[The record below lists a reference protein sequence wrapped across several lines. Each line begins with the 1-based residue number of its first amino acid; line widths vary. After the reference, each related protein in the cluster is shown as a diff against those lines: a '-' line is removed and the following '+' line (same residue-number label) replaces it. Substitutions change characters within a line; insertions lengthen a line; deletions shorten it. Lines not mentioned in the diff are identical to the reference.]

1 MGNSF
6 SEFRK
11 FWPAI
16 VQWYP
21 PKPKFNVDQIPDLT
35 GRVVIVTGIFRAS
48 MPNLYLDAENDTS
61 YRRLCWYWIRN
72 YQGIPAVSAS
82 DGIVLTREMPLSGP
96 TSA

>member
-6 SEFRK
+6 SEFKK

-35 GRVVIVTGIFRAS
+35 GRVVIVTGE
-48 MPNLYLDAENDTS
+48 YLS
-61 YRRLCWYWIRN
+61 RFHV
-72 YQGIPAVSAS
+72 Q
-82 DGIVLTREMPLSGP
+82 PLPSC
-96 TSA
+96 